1 MKLIWDA
8 PQDLKT
14 ERKFDEIILPKGV
27 YTFKITKAEFA
38 ADQYKKNEFNK
49 DGMSLKLWL
58 DTEFQGN
65 NKRIFATIGVD
76 KPWII
81 NTVVIACNLPAVK
94 KGGSLNEQSLVDAEI
109 KASIDQYTSKVG
121 KISNIVNAYLPAH
134 PAGTDAVLNELS
146 KRFNAPVADMD
157 IPF

>member
-14 ERKFDEIILPKGV
+14 DRKFEEIILPNGV
-27 YTFKITKAEFA
+27 YTFTITKAEFA
-38 ADQYKKNEFNK
+38 ADKYKINEFNK

-65 NKRIFATIGVD
+65 SKRIFATIGVD
-76 KPWII
+76 KPHEI

-94 KGGSLNEQSLVDAEI
+94 KGGSLNEQSLVDVIVQAKIE
-109 KASIDQYTSKVG
+109 QYTSKIG
-121 KISNIVNAYLPAH
+121 KISNIVKAYLPAH
-134 PAGTDAVLNELS
+134 PAATTKHADPV
-146 KRFNAPVADMD
+146 PVADMD

>member
-14 ERKFDEIILPKGV
+14 DRKFEEIILPNGV
-27 YTFKITKAEFA
+27 YTFTITKAEFA
-38 ADQYKKNEFNK
+38 PDKYKINEFNK

-65 NKRIFATIGVD
+65 NKRIFSTIGVD
-76 KPWII
+76 KPWEI

-94 KGGSLNEQSLVDAEI
+94 KGGSLNEQSLVDVIVQAKIE
-109 KASIDQYTSKVG
+109 QYTSKVG
-121 KISNIVNAYLPAH
+121 KVSNIVKAYLPAH
-134 PAGTDAVLNELS
+134 PAATTKHADPV
-146 KRFNAPVADMD
+146 PVADMD

>member
-14 ERKFDEIILPKGV
+14 DRKFEEIILPKGV

-38 ADQYKKNEFNK
+38 ADQYKKSEHNK

-58 DTEFQGN
+58 DTEFQGS
-65 NKRIFATIGVD
+65 NKRIFATIGVHE
-76 KPWII
+76 PHII
-81 NTVVIACNLPAVK
+81 NTVVIACNLPPLK
-94 KGGSLNEQSLVDAEI
+94 RGGSLNEQSLMDVEI
-109 KASIDQYTSKVG
+109 MASIEQWTSKVG
-121 KISNIVNAYLPAH
+121 KVSNIVKAYLPAH
-134 PAGTDAVLNELS
+134 PAATTKHADPV
-146 KRFNAPVADMD
+146 PVADMD

>member
-14 ERKFDEIILPKGV
+14 DRKFEEIILPNGV
-27 YTFKITKAEFA
+27 YTFTITKAEFA
-38 ADQYKKNEFNK
+38 ADKYKVNEFNK

-65 NKRIFATIGVD
+65 SKRIFATIGVD
-76 KPWII
+76 KPHII

-94 KGGSLNEQSLVDAEI
+94 KGGSLNEQSLVDVEI
-109 KASIDQYTSKVG
+109 KAKISQYTSKVG
-121 KISNIVNAYLPAH
+121 KVSNIVDHYLPAH
-134 PAGTDAVLNELS
+134 PAGHQSGHASPIVV
-146 KRFNAPVADMD
+146 PVDDMD

>member
-14 ERKFDEIILPKGV
+14 DRKFEEIILPNGV
-27 YTFKITKAEFA
+27 YTFTITKAEFA
-38 ADQYKKNEFNK
+38 ADKYKVNEFNK

-65 NKRIFATIGVD
+65 SKRIFATIGVD
-76 KPWII
+76 KPHII

-94 KGGSLNEQSLVDAEI
+94 KGGSLNEQSLVDVEI
-109 KASIDQYTSKVG
+109 KAKISQYTSKVG
-121 KISNIVNAYLPAH
+121 KVSNIVDHYLPAH
-134 PAGTDAVLNELS
+134 PAAVT
-146 KRFNAPVADMD
+146 KHADPVPVDDMD

>member
-14 ERKFDEIILPKGV
+14 DRKFEEIILPKGV
-27 YTFKITKAEFA
+27 YTFTIIKAEFA
-38 ADQYKKNEFNK
+38 ADKYKVNEHNK

-76 KPWII
+76 KPHEI

-94 KGGSLNEQSLVDAEI
+94 KGGSLNEQSLVDVEI
-109 KASIDQYTSKVG
+109 KAKISQYTSKVG
-121 KISNIVNAYLPAH
+121 KVSNIVDHYLPAH
-134 PAGTDAVLNELS
+134 PAGHQSGHASPIV
-146 KRFNAPVADMD
+146 APVDDMD

>member
-14 ERKFDEIILPKGV
+14 DRKFEEIILPKGV

-38 ADQYKKNEFNK
+38 PDQYKKNEFNK

-65 NKRIFATIGVD
+65 NKRIFATIGVHE
-76 KPWII
+76 PHII
-81 NTVVIACNLPAVK
+81 NTVVLACNLPPLK
-94 KGGSLNEQSLVDAEI
+94 RGGSLNENSLMDVSI
-109 KASIDQYTSKVG
+109 MASIDQYTSKVG
-121 KISNIVNAYLPAH
+121 KVSNIVKAYLPAH
-134 PAGTDAVLNELS
+134 PAAVT
-146 KRFNAPVADMD
+146 KHADPVPVDDMD

>member
-14 ERKFDEIILPKGV
+14 DRKFEEIILPNGV
-27 YTFKITKAEFA
+27 YTFTITKAEFA
-38 ADQYKKNEFNK
+38 ADKYKINEFNK

-65 NKRIFATIGVD
+65 SKRIFAT
-76 KPWII
+76 I
-81 NTVVIACNLPAVK
+81 NTVVIACGLPPVK
-94 KGGSLNEQSLVDAEI
+94 KGGSLNEQSLVDVIVQAKI
-109 KASIDQYTSKVG
+109 SQYTSKVG
-121 KISNIVNAYLPAH
+121 KVSNIVDHYLPAH
-134 PAGTDAVLNELS
+134 PAATTKHADPV
-146 KRFNAPVADMD
+146 PVADMD

>member
-14 ERKFDEIILPKGV
+14 DRKFEEIILPNGV
-27 YTFKITKAEFA
+27 YTFTITKAEFA
-38 ADQYKKNEFNK
+38 ADKYKVNEFNK

-65 NKRIFATIGVD
+65 SKRFFATIGVD
-76 KPWII
+76 KPHII
-81 NTVVIACNLPAVK
+81 NTVVIACILPAVK
-94 KGGSLNEQSLVDAEI
+94 KGGSLNEQSLVDVIVQAKVE
-109 KASIDQYTSKVG
+109 QYTSKVG
-121 KISNIVNAYLPAH
+121 KVSNIVKAYLPAH
-134 PAGTDAVLNELS
+134 PAAVT
-146 KRFNAPVADMD
+146 KHADPVPVDDMD

>member
-8 PQDLKT
+8 PQELKT
-14 ERKFDEIILPKGV
+14 DRKFEEIILPKGV
-27 YTFKITKAEFA
+27 YTFKISKAEFA
-38 ADQYKKNEFNK
+38 PDQYKKNEFNK

-94 KGGSLNEQSLVDAEI
+94 KGGSLNEQSLVDVEI

-121 KISNIVNAYLPAH
+121 KVSNIVNAYLPAH
-134 PAGTDAVLNELS
+134 PAVTDAVLKELD

>member
-14 ERKFDEIILPKGV
+14 DRKFEEIILPKGV
-27 YTFKITKAEFA
+27 YTFTITKAEFA
-38 ADQYKKNEFNK
+38 ADKYKINEFNE

-65 NKRIFATIGVD
+65 RKRIFATIGVD
-76 KPWII
+76 KPHEI
-81 NTVVIACNLPAVK
+81 NTVVIACNLPPVK
-94 KGGSLNEQSLVDAEI
+94 KGGSLNQLSLVDVIVQVKIE
-109 KASIDQYTSKVG
+109 QYTSKVG
-121 KISNIVNAYLPAH
+121 NVSNIVKAYLPAH
-134 PAGTDAVLNELS
+134 PAAVT
-146 KRFNAPVADMD
+146 KHADPVPAADMD

>member
-14 ERKFDEIILPKGV
+14 DRKFEEIILPNGV
-27 YTFKITKAEFA
+27 YTFTISKAEFA
-38 ADQYKKNEFNK
+38 ADKYKINEFNK

-65 NKRIFATIGVD
+65 SKRIFATIGVD
-76 KPWII
+76 KPHEI
-81 NTVVIACNLPAVK
+81 NTVVIACNLPPVK
-94 KGGSLNEQSLVDAEI
+94 KGGSLNEQSLVDVIVQAKIE
-109 KASIDQYTSKVG
+109 QYTSKVG
-121 KISNIVNAYLPAH
+121 KVSNIVDHYLPAH
-134 PAGTDAVLNELS
+134 PAAVT
-146 KRFNAPVADMD
+146 KHADPVPVADMD

>member
-8 PQDLKT
+8 PQELKT
-14 ERKFDEIILPKGV
+14 DRKFEEIILPKGV

-38 ADQYKKNEFNK
+38 ADQYKKSEHNK

-65 NKRIFATIGVD
+65 NKRIFATIGVHE
-76 KPWII
+76 PHII
-81 NTVVIACNLPAVK
+81 NTVVIACNVPAVK
-94 KGGSLNEQSLVDAEI
+94 KGGSLNEQSLVDVEI
-109 KASIDQYTSKVG
+109 MASIEQWTSKVG
-121 KISNIVNAYLPAH
+121 KVSNIVKAYLPAH
-134 PAGTDAVLNELS
+134 PAAVT
-146 KRFNAPVADMD
+146 KHADPVPVADMD

>member
-14 ERKFDEIILPKGV
+14 DRKFEEIILPNGV
-27 YTFKITKAEFA
+27 YTFTISKAEFA
-38 ADQYKKNEFNK
+38 ADKYKINEFNK

-65 NKRIFATIGVD
+65 SKRIFATIGVD
-76 KPWII
+76 KPHEI
-81 NTVVIACNLPAVK
+81 NTVVIACNLPPVK
-94 KGGSLNEQSLVDAEI
+94 KGGSLNEQSLVDVIVQAKIE
-109 KASIDQYTSKVG
+109 QYTSKVG
-121 KISNIVNAYLPAH
+121 KVSNIVKAYLPAH
-134 PAGTDAVLNELS
+134 PAATTKHADPV
-146 KRFNAPVADMD
+146 PVADMD

>member
-14 ERKFDEIILPKGV
+14 DRKFEEIILPKGV

-65 NKRIFATIGVD
+65 NKRIFATIGVHE
-76 KPWII
+76 PHII
-81 NTVVIACNLPAVK
+81 NTVVIACNLPPLK
-94 KGGSLNEQSLVDAEI
+94 RGGSLNEQSLMDVEI
-109 KASIDQYTSKVG
+109 MASIEQYTSKVG
-121 KISNIVNAYLPAH
+121 KVSNIVKAYLPAH
-134 PAGTDAVLNELS
+134 PAAVT
-146 KRFNAPVADMD
+146 KHADPVPVADMD

>member
-8 PQDLKT
+8 PQELKT
-14 ERKFDEIILPKGV
+14 ERKFEEIILPNGV
-27 YTFKITKAEFA
+27 YTFTITKAEFA
-38 ADQYKKNEFNK
+38 ADKYKVNEFNK

-65 NKRIFATIGVD
+65 SKRIFATIGVD
-76 KPWII
+76 KPHII

-94 KGGSLNEQSLVDAEI
+94 KGGSLNEQSLVDVEI
-109 KASIDQYTSKVG
+109 KAKISQYTSKVG
-121 KISNIVNAYLPAH
+121 KVSNIVDHYLPAH
-134 PAGTDAVLNELS
+134 PAAVT
-146 KRFNAPVADMD
+146 KHADPVPVDDMD

>member
-8 PQDLKT
+8 PQELKT
-14 ERKFDEIILPKGV
+14 DRKFEEIILPKGV
-27 YTFKITKAEFA
+27 YTFTITKAEFA
-38 ADQYKKNEFNK
+38 ADKYKVNEFNK

-65 NKRIFATIGVD
+65 SKRIFATIGVD
-76 KPWII
+76 KPHII

-94 KGGSLNEQSLVDAEI
+94 KGGSLNEQSLVDVEI
-109 KASIDQYTSKVG
+109 KAKISQYTSKVG
-121 KISNIVNAYLPAH
+121 KVSNIVDHYLPAH
-134 PAGTDAVLNELS
+134 PAAVT
-146 KRFNAPVADMD
+146 KHADPVPVDDMD

>member
-14 ERKFDEIILPKGV
+14 DRKFEEIILPNGV
-27 YTFKITKAEFA
+27 YTFTITKAEFA
-38 ADQYKKNEFNK
+38 ADKYKVNEHNK

-65 NKRIFATIGVD
+65 SKRIFETIGVD
-76 KPWII
+76 KPHII

-94 KGGSLNEQSLVDAEI
+94 KGGSLNEQSLVDVEI
-109 KASIDQYTSKVG
+109 KAKISQYTSKVG
-121 KISNIVNAYLPAH
+121 KVSNIVDHYLPAH
-134 PAGTDAVLNELS
+134 PAGHQSGHASPIVV
-146 KRFNAPVADMD
+146 PVDDMD